1 MKTNTT
7 YNGFCRICAFMALLL
22 WALSLAGAME
32 YQFQRPGSDIDRRA
46 REILKKMILAEKI
59 GQMVQ
64 VDLGALRDK
73 TDITRYCIGSVL
85 SGGDSETM
93 DITAQGWADTVD
105 ELQQYAL
112 KTRLKIPLL
121 YGIDAVH
128 GHNNVDGAVI
138 FPHNIGMG
146 ATRDPHLVERAARIT
161 AIEMCATGI
170 RWTFAPAVIVARDER
185 WGRTYESFGEEPDLV
200 GMLGAAAIRGFQTRR
215 LNSRTAVLACAKHFL
230 GDGGTT
236 GGKDQGDTV
245 CDEPTLRRLF
255 LTPYQAAVRAGVG
268 SIMVSF
274 SSWNGVKM
282 HMNRYLLTDV
292 LKGELGFRG
301 FLISDWAAI
310 EQLPGDFKNQ
320 IELAVNAGLDM
331 FMIPRPADHTNG
343 YVRFINL
350 LTELVHEGRV
360 QQSRIDDAVLR
371 ILRIKLELG
380 LWERPFADRSL
391 LNKVGCPAHRKLARE
406 CVRRSL
412 VLLKNEKDVLPLTVR
427 LHRVHVVG
435 KAANDLGI
443 QCGGWTI
450 SWQGRPG
457 PVIAGGTTIL
467 EGMRQVA
474 PRHTR
479 VTFDPDGSVPPD
491 SDVVV
496 AVLGEKPYAEGYGD
510 RQDLNLLAEDLE
522 LLRRVKAAG
531 KPLVLVLIT
540 GRPLILGE
548 AFPMCD
554 AILVAWLPGTEGT
567 GVADV
572 IFGKY
577 APTGKLPMSWPRDMN
592 QIPINVGD
600 ANYAPLFP
608 YGYGLTYDRR

>member
-1 MKTNTT
+1 MKPN
-7 YNGFCRICAFMALLL
+7 NHRNRSSRICVFTAVLV
-22 WALSLAGAME
+22 WAASLACARD
-32 YQFQRPGSDIDRRA
+32 YQFQRPGSEVDRRA
-46 REILKKMILAEKI
+46 TAILQKMTLAEKI

-112 KTRLKIPLL
+112 QTRLKIPLL

-146 ATRDPHLVERAARIT
+146 ASGDPRLVERAARVT
-161 AIEMCATGI
+161 AVEMCATGI

-185 WGRTYESFGEEPDLV
+185 WGRTYESFAEEPDLV
-200 GMLGAAAIRGFQTRR
+200 AALGAAAVRGFQTRN

-236 GGKDQGDTV
+236 SGKDQGDTV

-320 IELAVNAGLDM
+320 IELSVNAGLDM
-331 FMIPRPADHTNG
+331 FMLPRPADHTNG

-360 QQSRIDDAVLR
+360 PQSRIDDAVLR

-391 LNKVGCPAHRKLARE
+391 LSKVGCAAHRKLARE

-412 VLLKNEKDVLPLTVR
+412 VLLKNERDVLPLTPR

-435 KAANDLGI
+435 KAANDLGV

-467 EGMRQVA
+467 EGMRQLA
-474 PRHTR
+474 PRNTR
-479 VTFDPDGSVPPD
+479 VTFDPDGSVPPA
-491 SDVVV
+491 SDVIV
-496 AVLGEKPYAEGYGD
+496 AVIGEKPYAEGHGD
-510 RQDLNLLAEDLE
+510 RQDLNLSSEDLQ
-522 LLRRVKAAG
+522 LLRRAKASG

-548 AFPMCD
+548 ALQLSD
-554 AILVAWLPGTEGT
+554 AILVAWLPGTEGA

-572 IFGKY
+572 LFGKH
-577 APTGKLPMSWPRDMN
+577 APKGKLPMSWPGDMS

-600 ANYAPLFP
+600 ERYEPLFP
-608 YGYGLTYDRR
+608 YGYGLTYRRN